1 MSNDSKGKTK
11 NGGPKKIVKRSKGN
25 KSSKSKE
32 AKNYDEPKYYTPD
45 RLACLFFGHPQGF
58 RIRVNRRSGR
68 TVYRDE
74 KCPGHVWIF
83 YTKPEN

>member
-32 AKNYDEPKYYTPD
+32 AKNYDEPKYKTLD
-45 RLACLFFGHPQGF
+45 RLTCLFYGLPQGF
-58 RIRVNRRSGR
+58 RIRVNRCSGR
-68 TVYRDE
+68 TVYRND